1 MYSENDWRY
10 YQEDYLAH
18 HGILGQKWG
27 IRRYQNTDGTLTPA
41 GRKRYSDWYGGNENF
56 AKHRLK
62 YAEKSNLEKWGKS
75 EDTNTLY
82 ITGRSGSG
90 KSTVAGYL
98 GDENDAEVINLDSYL
113 SPMSKKDK
121 VQLQSQD
128 FNRYLDEEVPDWNRA
143 VTKGDKLNYDIV
155 DRFAKASEGYSKKLY
170 SQGTKL
176 IIEGVQISDNTLYED
191 RDSAYKGKPMIT
203 ITTSKEESDRL
214 ATERDKDR

>member
-27 IRRYQNTDGTLTPA
+27 VRRYQNPDGSLTPA
-41 GRKRYSDWYGGNENF
+41 GRKRYSDWYGGNEKF
-56 AKHRLK
+56 AKNRLK
-62 YAEKSNLEKWGKS
+62 YAEKSNLDKWGKS
-75 EDTNTLY
+75 EDTNILY

-113 SPMSKKDK
+113 SPMSSEDKK
-121 VQLQSQD
+121 QLQSSD
-128 FNRYLDEEVPDWNRA
+128 FNRYLNDEVPDWKKA
-143 VTKGDKLNYDIV
+143 ITKDGKLNYDIV
-155 DRFAKASEGYSKKLY
+155 DRFAKASENYGRNLY
-170 SQGTKL
+170 NQGTKV

-191 RDSAYKGKPMIT
+191 RDSAYQGKPMIT
-203 ITTSKEESDRL
+203 VTTSKRESDRL
-214 ATERDKDR
+214 AAERDKDK